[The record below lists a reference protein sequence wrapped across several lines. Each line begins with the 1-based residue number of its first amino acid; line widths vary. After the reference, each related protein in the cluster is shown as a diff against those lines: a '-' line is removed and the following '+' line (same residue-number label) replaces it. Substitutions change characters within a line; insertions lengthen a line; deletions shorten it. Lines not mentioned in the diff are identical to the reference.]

1 MPAAEFKET
10 GGRHQAVRKDCSAVN
25 THHPK
30 EIAPGGQFP
39 IRLRVDAAGRLVVYV
54 SGMTQPRRPL
64 SDAERLDWIRLIR
77 TENVGP
83 ITFHRLLEQYGSAR
97 AALDALPDLARRGGR
112 TKPLRIASKAEAERE
127 MQANRRFG
135 ARLICAC
142 EPDYPEP
149 LAAVDDAPPVI
160 SVAGH
165 SHLLQR
171 RAVAIVGARNASLNA
186 KKFAESLA
194 RELGAAGLLVVSGLA
209 RGIDTAAHAG
219 SVAGGTAA
227 VLAGGIDVVYPP
239 ENEGLYRDIVA
250 QGVVV
255 AESAIGTQPQ
265 ARHFPRRNRLIS
277 GLSLGVL
284 VVEAAL
290 RSGSLITARMAL
302 EQGREVMAVPGS
314 PLDPRCH
321 GTNNLLRQGATLV
334 ERADDVL
341 RAIEN
346 LRPRTLAERPRDL
359 FSAAGLVPGPTAEP
373 DESDLAKARALVLEN
388 LGPSPVT
395 IDELVRGCQLSAPV
409 VLTVV
414 LELELAGRVQR
425 LPGHQVSL
433 A

>member
-1 MPAAEFKET
+1 
-10 GGRHQAVRKDCSAVN
+10 
-25 THHPK
+25 
-30 EIAPGGQFP
+30 
-39 IRLRVDAAGRLVVYV
+39 
-54 SGMTQPRRPL
+54 MT
-64 SDAERLDWIRLIR
+64 DTERLDRLRLIR

-83 ITFHRLLEQYGSAR
+83 ITFHRLIEQYGSAA
-97 AALDALPDLARRGGR
+97 AALDALPDLAKRGGR
-112 TKPLRIASKAEAERE
+112 AKPLRILSKADAERE

-135 ARLICAC
+135 ARLLCAG

-160 SVAGH
+160 SVMGH
-165 SHLLQR
+165 AHLLRR
-171 RAVAIVGARNASLNA
+171 RAVAIVGARNASLNG

-194 RELGAAGLLVVSGLA
+194 RDLGAAGLLVVSGLA
-209 RGIDTAAHAG
+209 RGIDTAAHTGAL
-219 SVAGGTAA
+219 AGGTAA

-239 ENEGLYRDIVA
+239 ENEQLYRDIVA
-250 QGVVV
+250 QGAVV
-255 AESAIGTQPQ
+255 AESPIGTQPQ
-265 ARHFPRRNRLIS
+265 ARHFPRRNRVIS

-334 ERADDVL
+334 ERAEDVL
-341 RAIEN
+341 QAIETM
-346 LRPRTLAERPRDL
+346 RPPAVREREADL
-359 FSAAGLVPGPTAEP
+359 FSAARAAEP
-373 DESDLAKARALVLEN
+373 GEADLAKARSLVLEN